1 MRKLVIV
8 TALLLFAGIAF
19 GQTLQ
24 KGNLIGVHVLSI
36 DLKPG
41 VTMDQ
46 YIDFFNEKVKP
57 AWEKAENGMTV
68 FAIKGLRGENM
79 NEFGM
84 LVQYKD
90 EATRNKAFNPDGS
103 PSEYGNK
110 LMEKMAPSLT
120 EMEKLGTYTTK
131 YTDWII
137 Q

>member
-1 MRKLVIV
+1 MRKLLIAS
-8 TALLLFAGIAF
+8 ALLLFVGIAS

-24 KGNLIGVHVLSI
+24 KGNLIGLHVLSI

-57 AWEKAENGMTV
+57 AWEKAEKGMKV
-68 FAIKGLRGENM
+68 FAIKGIRGETI

-84 LVQYKD
+84 LVQYED
-90 EATRNKAFNPDGS
+90 EAIRNKSYNPDGS
-103 PSEYGNK
+103 LSEYGNK
-110 LMEKMAPSLT
+110 LMEEMAPSTT
-120 EMEKLGTYTTK
+120 EMEKLGTYTSK

>member
-1 MRKLVIV
+1 MKKLLVI

-24 KGNLIGVHVLSI
+24 KGNLIGLHVVSI

-41 VTMDQ
+41 VNLDQ
-46 YIDFFNEKVKP
+46 YLDFFNEKVIP
-57 AWEKAENGMTV
+57 AWEKAEKGMKV
-68 FAIKGLRGENM
+68 FSIKGLRGENM
-79 NEFGM
+79 NEIGV

-90 EATRNKAFNPDGS
+90 EATRDKSFNPDGS

-110 LMEKMAPSLT
+110 FNEEMAPIIS
-120 EMEKLGTYTTK
+120 EWEKLGTWTSK
-131 YTDWII
+131 YTDWIL

>member
-1 MRKLVIV
+1 
-8 TALLLFAGIAF
+8 
-19 GQTLQ
+19 
-24 KGNLIGVHVLSI
+24 
-36 DLKPG
+36 
-41 VTMDQ
+41 MDQ